1 MDIQKVQDLKREQ
14 RRKRRLRN
22 KFLSVLTVVLFAV
35 LIAFLGVFIYMKL
48 DEMQKAKT
56 HNDDVSDKL
65 EELTGDETDIPVI
78 SEPDVEVVVPET
90 DPFEDALKAMIA
102 EMTVEEKETK
112 ELQKREMLEDYQIR
126 DMAYDMYE
134 KNDNQIM
141 IMYSSGELGIN
152 AIEYR
157 KLQREIE
164 SLRRSK
170 ESKRKIEENAEKENE
185 EPDRRNAVF
194 ANPREYQK
202 FDIWEI
208 APLIALIIGLELLL
222 VLYRPFEDEMLYK

>member
-1 MDIQKVQDLKREQ
+1 MIK
-14 RRKRRLRN
+14 
-22 KFLSVLTVVLFAV
+22 KFFKLLVNSIFLCILSFPFSSHAT
-35 LIAFLGVFIYMKL
+35 
-48 DEMQKAKT
+48 
-56 HNDDVSDKL
+56 
-65 EELTGDETDIPVI
+65 
-78 SEPDVEVVVPET
+78 EPDAYVPDPVGSVYEEMAPDT
-90 DPFEDALKAMIA
+90 DE
-102 EMTVEEKETK
+102 EMGMERTGEEIIVEENETK

-126 DMAYDMYE
+126 DMAYDLYE

-152 AIEYR
+152 AIEYK

-164 SLRRSK
+164 SLRKSK
-170 ESKRKIEENAEKENE
+170 ESKRKIEENAEEENE

-222 VLYRPFEDEMLYK
+222 VLYRPFEDEMMYPWEREGQCPK